1 MRTKRLWPW
10 GSSRLALAVVPIG
23 IGAGAMMVV
32 GQGAS
37 AQQAATLNG
46 APQQVIPYASE
57 PGVPT
62 ITIAP
67 GTLNP
72 FPSDGSDGTGTGDNG
87 SSGTGSVGGTGG
99 DSTAL
104 NTMENTP
111 WGLQAIQ
118 NATAL
123 GLNPSALAATCVMES
138 GCGANV
144 GSGSGAQG
152 VFQMYPAAFQEGL
165 QTALA
170 ANPSL
175 APQIV
180 QGAAGMNDPTTE
192 AIAASGYLMQANQAL
207 QDAGIT
213 NPNVVQARGYYN
225 FGPSNGIELAQASP
239 NETMAQAMPN
249 VSQATLASN
258 GISAGETVAQWQ
270 ASVGSKIG
278 SAAGQTV
285 LM

>member
-1 MRTKRLWPW
+1 MRTKRRWPW

-23 IGAGAMMVV
+23 IGAGAMMVA
-32 GQGAS
+32 GHGAS
-37 AQQAATLNG
+37 AQQAVTLNG

-67 GTLNP
+67 GALNP
-72 FPSDGSDGTGTGDNG
+72 FPSDGLDGTGTGDNG
-87 SSGTGSVGGTGG
+87 SSGTGSVGATGA

-144 GSGSGAQG
+144 GNGSGAQG

-170 ANPSL
+170 ANSSL
-175 APQIV
+175 AAQIV

-207 QDAGIT
+207 QNAGVSNPTVMDAR
-213 NPNVVQARGYYN
+213 AYYN
-225 FGPSNGIELAQASP
+225 FGPTYGTQLALANPS
-239 NETMAQAMPN
+239 ETVAEAMPS
-249 VSQATLASN
+249 VSQATLTRN
-258 GISAGETVAQWQ
+258 GITPGETVGQWQ
-270 ASVGSKIG
+270 ASVTNKIG
-278 SAAGQTV
+278 NAANQSV
-285 LM
+285 LS